1 MRSQLQRLRIHPS
14 VLVFFYGSDELSP
27 SDIER
32 CAHARDREKERED
45 RERRERV
52 FVCVSVC
59 ECFSVNRIF
68 DRECL
73 FG

>member
-45 RERRERV
+45 REREREREC
-52 FVCVSVC
+52 VCVSVC
-59 ECFSVNRIF
+59 VSVPV
-68 DRECL
+68 
-73 FG
+73 